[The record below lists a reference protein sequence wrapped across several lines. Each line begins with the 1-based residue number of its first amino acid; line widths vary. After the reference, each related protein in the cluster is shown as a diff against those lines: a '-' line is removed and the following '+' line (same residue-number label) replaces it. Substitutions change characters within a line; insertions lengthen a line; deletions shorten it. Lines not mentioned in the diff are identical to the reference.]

1 MDTLFLFVR
10 LLCAP
15 SKKHLII
22 SLRDYLTLVLGGR
35 QAGVFAGRLFLED
48 SGSFDGAGSV

>member
-1 MDTLFLFVR
+1 
-10 LLCAP
+10 LLYAP